1 MLKILILVVTS
12 SDIDRV
18 FSCVAPLDVSSNC
31 NSWPRRKDLQ
41 FLSFQFA
48 NFFFAVRSVCLC
60 RRKSWTREATLMY
73 YLAGRYPSKLNCAV
87 FIIFL
92 FATAYVHCLIF
103 LPGQLTPRK
112 RKHKQNFKTS
122 WKSEL
127 GFSLRLKPF
136 DEG

>member
-18 FSCVAPLDVSSNC
+18 FSYVASSDVSS

-48 NFFFAVRSVCLC
+48 KLFCCKVCVPMSEKIMDK
-60 RRKSWTREATLMY
+60 R
-73 YLAGRYPSKLNCAV
+73 NCADV
-87 FIIFL
+87 LFDRQLPQYIKLCGIHNIFVCRSL
-92 FATAYVHCLIF
+92 CPLLYISSGSTNSDKKIKY
-103 LPGQLTPRK
+103 
-112 RKHKQNFKTS
+112 KQNFKTV
-122 WKSEL
+122 WKREL